1 MTRER
6 IVPVVLSVLV
16 IVLVAVVQER
26 SRHLAAILAAVPL
39 TAPLAMWIVYSA
51 TQGDH
56 SQTADFVAS
65 MFVGFAASMVFVAA
79 SWFGF
84 RQQWSFPLVLVFSS
98 VIWLAIVSLPNLVGR
113 WLR

>member
-6 IVPVVLSVLV
+6 VIPVVLSVL
-16 IVLVAVVQER
+16 IIILVAVVQER
-26 SRHLAAILAAVPL
+26 SRHLAALLAAVPL

-65 MFVGFAASMVFVAA
+65 MFLGFAAGVVFVAA

-84 RQQWSFPLVLVFSS
+84 RQHWSFPVVLVFGLA
-98 VIWLAIVSLPNLVGR
+98 IWLAIVLLPSLVVR
-113 WLR
+113 WFR